1 MIFKAEIDPELA
13 VKLKALSPSSMCS
26 LSLSEV
32 EMDRDSYGVEMANS
46 RSENKQK
53 RLGKWI

>member
-53 RLGKWI
+53 RLGK